1 MAEFKNQNRQG
12 QYQPESAKRE
22 REPVS
27 KAGKSAPEKSANE
40 QRERD
45 RASHADQSHEDNA
58 RGDRNPGNFQQ
69 DQKRGGDR

>member
-1 MAEFKNQNRQG
+1 MAEFKNQNKQG

-22 REPVS
+22 RESAS
-27 KAGKSAPEKSANE
+27 KTGKSAPEKSANE

-45 RASHADQSHEDNA
+45 RASHADQSQDNA

-69 DQKRGGDR
+69 DQKRGSDR

>member
-1 MAEFKNQNRQG
+1 MAEFKNQNQQG

-22 REPVS
+22 RESAS
-27 KAGKSAPEKSANE
+27 KAGKSAHE

-45 RASHADQSHEDNA
+45 RASQADKSHQDNA
-58 RGDRNPGNFQQ
+58 RGDRNPGNFQI